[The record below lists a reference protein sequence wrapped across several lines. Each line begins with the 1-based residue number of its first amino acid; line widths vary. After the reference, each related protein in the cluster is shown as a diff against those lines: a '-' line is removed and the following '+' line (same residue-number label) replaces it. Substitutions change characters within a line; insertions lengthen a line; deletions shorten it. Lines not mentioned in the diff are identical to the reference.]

1 MPTATPGRACSY
13 RNPCSGILNQG
24 RVVSRDIEHGQDTG
38 TGYQPVFLQDRDGDT
53 AAGVSG
59 VLAISH
65 YRGFG
70 HRDPTSNLEPNLTGS
85 EPNPLNLQN
94 SFVAAI
100 NISLF
105 TKLDTYGKH
114 IDNLIDGL
122 KTLPAAEGFSEIFV
136 PGESEDRTYE
146 ERSRNGIALPEGTVH
161 NLRNAAEKF
170 GINLPPGLS
179 G

>member
-1 MPTATPGRACSY
+1 MARTLELDISPFFYKIET
-13 RNPCSGILNQG
+13 GIP
-24 RVVSRDIEHGQDTG
+24 
-38 TGYQPVFLQDRDGDT
+38 QPVSLVFWPS
-53 AAGVSG
+53 VIIM
-59 VLAISH
+59 VLVIVPPPLIWK
-65 YRGFG
+65 RRPPG
-70 HRDPTSNLEPNLTGS
+70 N

-105 TKLDTYGKH
+105 TKLDTYEKH

-136 PGESEDRTYE
+136 LGEPEDRTYE
-146 ERSRNGIALPEGTVH
+146 GRSRNGIPLPEGTVH